1 MKPKPTVYK
10 VSGYYLVR
18 AMDEEDAMK
27 HDLIDFNVTEIKK
40 YEKEAA

>member
-1 MKPKPTVYK
+1 MKPAVYK

-18 AMDEEDAMK
+18 AVDEEDAME

-40 YEKEAA
+40 YDKEAS